1 MRNFSRSL
9 RKAFAVIGA
18 ICAVC
23 VVLYIHKRPVENV
36 KTSEAAPLVQ
46 RTDSLRADAQH
57 PKDTTDRRTF
67 IF

>member
-1 MRNFSRSL
+1 MRNFSHCL
-9 RKAFAVIGA
+9 RNALTVIGA

-23 VVLYIHKRPVENV
+23 VVLYIKKRPVENV
-36 KTSEAAPLVQ
+36 RTTEATPLFQ